1 MIRHE
6 TSALVT
12 TTTSAGVS
20 VQVKGD
26 LGKPDGVRGNLI
38 GETLIGSDFY
48 KLTIFAQLDSYN
60 RHKTS
65 NAMPLNRDQESRI
78 AAEWITFLNT
88 HKPARDASSTAIRL
102 TAAFAASAEVSRS
115 NWKA

>member
-12 TTTSAGVS
+12 TATSAGVS

-26 LGKPDGVRGNLI
+26 LGKPDGVREN
-38 GETLIGSDFY
+38 LIGSDFY